1 MTLKQGVVV
10 VVALIVIAVVTR
22 IIADVL
28 DIPRTEAGWL
38 TVLMVGILGLAWRRW
53 HSRVAKPPQ

>member
-10 VVALIVIAVVTR
+10 VVALIAIAVLTR

-38 TVLMVGILGLAWRRW
+38 TVLMVGILGLAGG
-53 HSRVAKPPQ
+53 VGIVE